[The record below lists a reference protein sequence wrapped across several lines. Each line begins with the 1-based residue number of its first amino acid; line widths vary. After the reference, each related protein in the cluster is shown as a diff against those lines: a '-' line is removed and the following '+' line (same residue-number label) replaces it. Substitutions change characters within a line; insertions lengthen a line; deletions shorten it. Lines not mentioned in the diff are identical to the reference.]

1 MTSAQDISVLKK
13 HRAIVKGACTR
24 IHTYIDAISF
34 ATPAIAA
41 QLEERRIKLDEY
53 WSQYNA
59 IQAEIELLD
68 ENEGNDRIGFEE
80 AYYSLCAK
88 IRELL
93 NPLSAPRAQPTQP
106 YSPSTSSAFN
116 RSENHCSVRLPKLNL
131 PTFSGKYDEWFP
143 FYDSFNSIIHSNA
156 SISDVQKLQYLKST
170 LTGDAS
176 GVISAL
182 EISAANYQI
191 AWDILKER
199 YDNRRMI
206 VHTHIKAI
214 LDLPSLTKEDSTELR
229 RIADGAIRHVQALKA
244 LKCPTA
250 HWDDLLVY
258 ILTSKFD
265 PRTLRE
271 WQSSLTGTETP
282 TFKQF
287 NDFISQHCLV
297 LETTNKVS
305 LASKDTNKNSQTN
318 AKRQSTCAATV
329 KSKCNYCKGE
339 HPMYYC
345 KEFLALPI
353 KQRAV
358 EVAKFAISNTI
369 RCCTSS
375 AEDHSGTSGTGESS
389 IQNSTTA
396 VTTHSS
402 NIQGKDHIMLST
414 AVVNVIASDGTS
426 HSCRAL
432 LDSGS
437 QASFISRQLA
447 ATLGLPLRPLN
458 VTISGVNSTSSNATM
473 ATKVTLQSRLNSYCR
488 TIDCIVTKRITEK
501 LPLTTSRR
509 GDYNIPRNLKLADPH
524 FNVSSKVDILIGAE
538 IFWELLCIGQ
548 IEATHSHPTLQKTR
562 LGWIL
567 AGRRSIT
574 AAPAE
579 NVRAFTT
586 VISNAQLHDQLTRFW
601 QIEHLD
607 NQVVNNKDDAYC
619 EEHFEA
625 NVDQNEQG
633 RYIVKLPIKEELI
646 GNLGSTRDIA
656 LRRLQGTERRFI
668 RDPNLRDQYVR
679 FMDEYLKL
687 GHMKEVSV
695 SPLEDTASFYLPHHG
710 VFKGAKQSSK
720 IRVVFDA
727 SSKSDTGLSL
737 NDVLRV
743 GPVVQ
748 QDLMSIVMRF
758 RTFVHA
764 LIADIIKMYRQ
775 VLIHPSQ
782 TSLQRILWR
791 SDSKADIKTYEL
803 MTVTYGTSSA
813 SFLTTRCIKHLA
825 DHHSSTFPIGSACI
839 RRDFYV
845 DDLLTGADT
854 VQEAETLRDE
864 TIELLRL
871 GAFELGKWASN
882 TPELLDAT
890 LNKNDKPVV
899 IDDDESAHI
908 LGIKWNANTDTLH
921 FSYDPVMSHDAISK
935 PKILSDV
942 SKLYDPLGLLGPIIV
957 IAKLI
962 LQDLWRA
969 GIDWDESVP
978 QNLHARWITFKSQ
991 LTELNRLAIPRHV
1004 KYSIKRRHI
1013 QIHGFCDASQNAYGA
1028 CVYIRTEL
1036 DANKYRSELLCSK
1049 SRIAPLKAVS
1059 LPRLELS
1066 AALLLARL
1074 MDKVRLSI
1082 DTSDIKVYL
1091 WSDSTITLSWIS
1103 SESRMFS
1110 VFVANRI
1117 GEIQRLTQATDWRH
1131 VPSGQNPADL
1141 LSRGS
1146 NPSDLIHATTWWKGP
1161 DFLQHNENFWPTN
1174 QFLRQEDTSELRKI
1188 YVNIAVVDTSVIE
1201 DILNSH
1207 SNLDRAC
1214 RVVAYCLRFLRRPAG
1229 ITTHFVSHE
1238 ETTAALQLMCKV
1250 VQQHSFPEEYKALSS
1265 NKSLSTSS
1273 GILTLNPF
1281 LDDGLIKVGG
1291 RLRHSNLTQD
1301 ARHPVLLPKNHEL
1314 SRRIITQA
1322 HVKPVH
1328 SETIMS
1334 SLPPSRITV
1343 CRPFSYYGVDYA
1355 GPLTLREGKRRN
1367 AHTHKA
1373 YIAMFVCFATKAVH
1387 IELVSDLTTDTF
1399 LAAFKRI
1406 YIAQRK
1412 AFPHVQI
1419 TWNFIPPN
1427 APHCGGLWEATI
1439 KSAKFHLYRI
1449 ISNAHLT
1456 FEEMQTILCDVEAI
1470 LNSRPIA
1477 PLSEDPN
1484 DLAYLSPG
1492 HFLIGTTVDS
1502 FPCHDLSDISENRLV
1517 RWQRVEQLRQHFWRR
1532 WSSEYLHTLQ
1542 ARSKWKISKGDQLKI
1557 GQVVLIKQ
1565 QGLHP
1570 LHWLLGRVQGVH
1582 PGTDGVVRTAEIK
1595 TAKGILTRP
1604 LTRIAILPIDDSSEK
1619 R

>member
-1 MTSAQDISVLKK
+1 MTSAQDIRVLKK

-53 WSQYNA
+53 WSQYNT
-59 IQAEIELLD
+59 IQAKIELLD

-80 AYYSLCAK
+80 A
-88 IRELL
+88 
-93 NPLSAPRAQPTQP
+93 SAGATDTTDITAM
-106 YSPSTSSAFN
+106 SGAFN

-131 PTFSGKYDEWFP
+131 PKFSGKYDEWFP

-156 SISDVQKLQYLKST
+156 SISDIQKLQHLKST

-244 LKCPTA
+244 LKC
-250 HWDDLLVY
+250 
-258 ILTSKFD
+258 
-265 PRTLRE
+265 
-271 WQSSLTGTETP
+271 TETP

-297 LETTNKVS
+297 LEITNKVS

-353 KQRAV
+353 KQRTV
-358 EVAKFAISNTI
+358 EVRNRKLCVNCLRSPMHSLDKCTSRGCKICKIKHNTLLHTS
-369 RCCTSS
+369 TSS
-375 AEDHSGTSGTGESS
+375 AKDHSGTSGTGESS

-473 ATKVTLQSRLNSYCR
+473 ATKDE
-488 TIDCIVTKRITEK
+488 DCIVTERITEK

-601 QIEHLD
+601 QIEHLG

-625 NVDQNEQG
+625 NVGQNEQG

-656 LRRLQGTERRFI
+656 LRRLQGTEGRFI
-668 RDPNLRDQYVR
+668 RDPNLRDQYVN

-748 QDLMSIVMRF
+748 QDLMCSYTLRKHLF
-758 RTFVHA
+758 KEFCGAATPRRTSRH
-764 LIADIIKMYRQ
+764 I
-775 VLIHPSQ
+775 
-782 TSLQRILWR
+782 
-791 SDSKADIKTYEL
+791 L

-854 VQEAETLRDE
+854 IQEAETLRDE
-864 TIELLRL
+864 AIELLRL
-871 GAFELGKWASN
+871 GAFELGKWTSY

-890 LNKNDKPVV
+890 PNRNDKPVV

-935 PKILSDV
+935 RKILSDV

-957 IAKLI
+957 NTKLI

-978 QNLHARWITFKSQ
+978 QNLHVRWITFKSQ
-991 LTELNRLAIPRHV
+991 LTELNQQFP
-1004 KYSIKRRHI
+1004 
-1013 QIHGFCDASQNAYGA
+1013 D
-1028 CVYIRTEL
+1028 
-1036 DANKYRSELLCSK
+1036 
-1049 SRIAPLKAVS
+1049 VS
-1059 LPRLELS
+1059 NT
-1066 AALLLARL
+1066 AL
-1074 MDKVRLSI
+1074 
-1082 DTSDIKVYL
+1082 
-1091 WSDSTITLSWIS
+1091 
-1103 SESRMFS
+1103 
-1110 VFVANRI
+1110 N
-1117 GEIQRLTQATDWRH
+1117 
-1131 VPSGQNPADL
+1131 
-1141 LSRGS
+1141 
-1146 NPSDLIHATTWWKGP
+1146 
-1161 DFLQHNENFWPTN
+1161 
-1174 QFLRQEDTSELRKI
+1174 
-1188 YVNIAVVDTSVIE
+1188 VNIYKYMTSVMPVKMHME
-1201 DILNSH
+1201 P
-1207 SNLDRAC
+1207 AC
-1214 RVVAYCLRFLRRPAG
+1214 TYG
-1229 ITTHFVSHE
+1229 
-1238 ETTAALQLMCKV
+1238 
-1250 VQQHSFPEEYKALSS
+1250 LSS
-1265 NKSLSTSS
+1265 MRTS
-1273 GILTLNPF
+1273 IVQNFFAPNQELHRR
-1281 LDDGLIKVGG
+1281 
-1291 RLRHSNLTQD
+1291 RL
-1301 ARHPVLLPKNHEL
+1301 
-1314 SRRIITQA
+1314 
-1322 HVKPVH
+1322 
-1328 SETIMS
+1328 
-1334 SLPPSRITV
+1334 
-1343 CRPFSYYGVDYA
+1343 Y
-1355 GPLTLREGKRRN
+1355 
-1367 AHTHKA
+1367 
-1373 YIAMFVCFATKAVH
+1373 
-1387 IELVSDLTTDTF
+1387 
-1399 LAAFKRI
+1399 
-1406 YIAQRK
+1406 
-1412 AFPHVQI
+1412 
-1419 TWNFIPPN
+1419 
-1427 APHCGGLWEATI
+1427 HC
-1439 KSAKFHLYRI
+1439 
-1449 ISNAHLT
+1449 
-1456 FEEMQTILCDVEAI
+1456 
-1470 LNSRPIA
+1470 
-1477 PLSEDPN
+1477 
-1484 DLAYLSPG
+1484 
-1492 HFLIGTTVDS
+1492 
-1502 FPCHDLSDISENRLV
+1502 
-1517 RWQRVEQLRQHFWRR
+1517 
-1532 WSSEYLHTLQ
+1532 
-1542 ARSKWKISKGDQLKI
+1542 
-1557 GQVVLIKQ
+1557 
-1565 QGLHP
+1565 QG
-1570 LHWLLGRVQGVH
+1570 
-1582 PGTDGVVRTAEIK
+1582 
-1595 TAKGILTRP
+1595 
-1604 LTRIAILPIDDSSEK
+1604 
-1619 R
+1619 

>member
-13 HRAIVKGACTR
+13 HRAIVKDACTR

-358 EVAKFAISNTI
+358 EVRNRKLCVNCLRSPMHSLDKCTSRGCKICNIKHNTLLHTS
-369 RCCTSS
+369 TSS

-488 TIDCIVTKRITEK
+488 TIDCIVTERITEK

-579 NVRAFTT
+579 NVQAFTT

-601 QIEHLD
+601 QIEHLG

-625 NVDQNEQG
+625 NVGQNEQG
-633 RYIVKLPIKEELI
+633 RYIVKFPIQEELI
-646 GNLGSTRDIA
+646 GNLGNTRDIA

-668 RDPNLRDQYVR
+668 RDPHLRDQYVH
-679 FMDEYLKL
+679 FMDKYLKL

-737 NDVLRV
+737 NDVLRI

-791 SDSKADIKTYEL
+791 SDSKANIKTYEL

-813 SFLTTRCIKHLA
+813 SFLITRCIKHLA

-854 VQEAETLRDE
+854 VQEVETLRDE

-871 GAFELGKWASN
+871 SAFELGKWASN

-890 LNKNDKPVV
+890 LSKNDKPVV
-899 IDDDESAHI
+899 IDDDESAH
-908 LGIKWNANTDTLH
+908 LGIK
-921 FSYDPVMSHDAISK
+921 
-935 PKILSDV
+935 
-942 SKLYDPLGLLGPIIV
+942 
-957 IAKLI
+957 
-962 LQDLWRA
+962 
-969 GIDWDESVP
+969 
-978 QNLHARWITFKSQ
+978 
-991 LTELNRLAIPRHV
+991 
-1004 KYSIKRRHI
+1004 
-1013 QIHGFCDASQNAYGA
+1013 
-1028 CVYIRTEL
+1028 
-1036 DANKYRSELLCSK
+1036 
-1049 SRIAPLKAVS
+1049 
-1059 LPRLELS
+1059 
-1066 AALLLARL
+1066 
-1074 MDKVRLSI
+1074 
-1082 DTSDIKVYL
+1082 
-1091 WSDSTITLSWIS
+1091 
-1103 SESRMFS
+1103 
-1110 VFVANRI
+1110 
-1117 GEIQRLTQATDWRH
+1117 
-1131 VPSGQNPADL
+1131 
-1141 LSRGS
+1141 
-1146 NPSDLIHATTWWKGP
+1146 
-1161 DFLQHNENFWPTN
+1161 
-1174 QFLRQEDTSELRKI
+1174 
-1188 YVNIAVVDTSVIE
+1188 
-1201 DILNSH
+1201 
-1207 SNLDRAC
+1207 
-1214 RVVAYCLRFLRRPAG
+1214 
-1229 ITTHFVSHE
+1229 
-1238 ETTAALQLMCKV
+1238 
-1250 VQQHSFPEEYKALSS
+1250 
-1265 NKSLSTSS
+1265 
-1273 GILTLNPF
+1273 
-1281 LDDGLIKVGG
+1281 
-1291 RLRHSNLTQD
+1291 
-1301 ARHPVLLPKNHEL
+1301 
-1314 SRRIITQA
+1314 
-1322 HVKPVH
+1322 
-1328 SETIMS
+1328 
-1334 SLPPSRITV
+1334 
-1343 CRPFSYYGVDYA
+1343 
-1355 GPLTLREGKRRN
+1355 
-1367 AHTHKA
+1367 
-1373 YIAMFVCFATKAVH
+1373 
-1387 IELVSDLTTDTF
+1387 
-1399 LAAFKRI
+1399 
-1406 YIAQRK
+1406 
-1412 AFPHVQI
+1412 
-1419 TWNFIPPN
+1419 
-1427 APHCGGLWEATI
+1427 
-1439 KSAKFHLYRI
+1439 
-1449 ISNAHLT
+1449 
-1456 FEEMQTILCDVEAI
+1456 
-1470 LNSRPIA
+1470 
-1477 PLSEDPN
+1477 
-1484 DLAYLSPG
+1484 
-1492 HFLIGTTVDS
+1492 
-1502 FPCHDLSDISENRLV
+1502 
-1517 RWQRVEQLRQHFWRR
+1517 
-1532 WSSEYLHTLQ
+1532 
-1542 ARSKWKISKGDQLKI
+1542 
-1557 GQVVLIKQ
+1557 
-1565 QGLHP
+1565 
-1570 LHWLLGRVQGVH
+1570 
-1582 PGTDGVVRTAEIK
+1582 
-1595 TAKGILTRP
+1595 
-1604 LTRIAILPIDDSSEK
+1604 
-1619 R
+1619 